1 MRQPKGID
9 RTIAL
14 GMLGAGALVAI
25 AAPAASA
32 ASTDSQWSHLG
43 QIKLYPLAG
52 TAVDPLS
59 NTMGT
64 DLGGLPISTAPVS
77 AVFANGLPMRELP
90 LVGDMLAA
98 PAGNGMGTNTGTNPN
113 MGTNAAA
120 DNQQP
125 ATNAGAAGPVGVTTP
140 AGPVI
145 GLQPAVPPHVL
156 HPGPLQ

>member
-14 GMLGAGALVAI
+14 GVLGAGALVAL

-52 TAVDPLS
+52 TPVDPLS

-77 AVFANGLPMRELP
+77 AVFADGLPMRELP
-90 LVGDMLAA
+90 LVGDALA
-98 PAGNGMGTNTGTNPN
+98 PSAGNGTGTNPGA
-113 MGTNAAA
+113 GTNAAA
-120 DNQQP
+120 DSQQP
-125 ATNAGAAGPVGVTTP
+125 AANAAAAGPVGVTTP
-140 AGPVI
+140 AGPVV
-145 GLQPAVPPHVL
+145 GLQPAVPRHAA
-156 HPGPLQ
+156 PGPLQ